1 MEGTPINFEIDTG
14 AVYSVLKEPL
24 GPLSNKRTL
33 VQGANG
39 SSYRAW
45 TTKRTMDLGKGK
57 VQHSFLVI
65 PGCPAPLLGRD
76 LLTKLRAKISFEP
89 GGPQVTFHN
98 PRVSQPM
105 VTVLALDAENE
116 YQLYS
121 QPKIL
126 SISQSW
132 LTDFPDSWA
141 ETAGLGLAK
150 LQPPVVISLKATASP
165 VRIKQYYISKEA
177 HLGIKGHIQKFL
189 DLGVLI
195 PCQSAWN
202 TPLLPVKKQGTGD
215 YRPVQDLREVN
226 NRVEDIH
233 PTVPNPYNLLSTLGP
248 NKTWYTVLDLKD
260 AFFCLPLHKDSQP
273 LFAFEWTDPDSGTT
287 GQLTWTRLPQG
298 FKNSPTIF
306 DEALHKDLAAFR
318 IRHPEFTLL
327 QYVDDLL
334 LAADSEANCMY
345 GTRELL
351 RELAKLGYR
360 ASAKK
365 AQICQKQV
373 IFLGYTIKEGK
384 RWLTEARKKTVT
396 QIPPPT
402 SRRQLRE
409 FLGTAGYCRIWIPG
423 FATLAAPLHPLLK
436 GDTKFIWGP
445 EQQQAFDDIK
455 KALLTAPAL
464 ALPDVDKPFTLYIEE
479 KGGIARGVLT
489 QTLGPWK
496 RPVAYLSKR
505 LDSVANGWPHCLKAI
520 AAAALL
526 VKDADK
532 LTLGQ
537 KLTIIAPHTLESV
550 IRQPPDRWLS
560 NARITHY
567 QSLLLNKDR
576 VTFGPPATLNPATLL
591 PMESS
596 EPILHTCH
604 DILAE
609 EAGIRRDLT
618 DQPLPDAE
626 VTWFTDGSSFLRD
639 GKRYAGAA
647 VTDGTQIIW
656 SSGLKEGTSAQRA
669 ELIALTKALEL
680 AKNKRATI
688 YTDSRY
694 AFATAHIH
702 GAIYQQRGLL
712 TSAGKEIKHKQE
724 ILKLLAAIMLPQ
736 KLAIVHCPS
745 HQKGSSF
752 VVRGNNQADEAAKQ
766 AALNAPTALTVRETE
781 TIELPPDALPV
792 PVHLMGESELL
803 AYFQRVHKW
812 THLGVKKL
820 CLLTQEAPTELTF
833 TQIHRLA
840 EKVYNN
846 CKACQLVN
854 THPSKIA
861 QGKRLRGNR
870 PGQHWEVDFTEIK
883 PTKCGL
889 KYLLVFI
896 DTFSGWVEAF
906 PTKRET
912 AQVVVKKL
920 LEGIF
925 PRFGL
930 PQVIGSD
937 NGPAFVAKVSQEVAK
952 ILGIDWKLH
961 CAYRPQSSGQV
972 ERMNRTIKETLTKLV
987 LETGAKDWTMLLPF
1001 ALFRARNTPFSKK
1014 PYLTPFEILFGTPPP
1029 IRDLSPWPNNSVVWS
1044 LLSNRLLELNRAQ
1057 KYLWPYFAAAY
1068 TRQDAPPHRYTVG
1081 DFVYVRRHQTETLQ
1095 PRWKG
1100 PYQVLLTTPTAVK
1113 VDGIASWIHASHLKP
1128 ASTPDRDWIVEKTDN
1143 PLKVRLRRI
1152 ADSAADTGGAA
1163 QSSRALEM
1171 DNI

>member
-89 GGPQVTFHN
+89 KGPQVTFHD

-105 VTVLALDAENE
+105 VTVLALDADDE

-121 QPKIL
+121 QPKAL
-126 SISQSW
+126 SLSQNW
-132 LTDFPDSWA
+132 LTDFPESWA

-165 VRIKQYYISKEA
+165 VRIKQYHISKEA

-189 DLGVLI
+189 DLGVLA

-202 TPLLPVKKQGTGD
+202 TPLLPVKKPGTGD

-226 NRVEDIH
+226 SRVEDIH

-248 NKTWYTVLDLKD
+248 AKTWYTVLDLKD

-306 DEALHKDLAAFR
+306 DEALRKDLADFR
-318 IRHPEFTLL
+318 IQHPELTLL

-334 LAADSEANCMY
+334 LAADSEADCMY

-365 AQICQKQV
+365 AQICQRQV
-373 IFLGYTIKEGK
+373 VFLGYTIKDGK

-396 QIPPPT
+396 QIPPPKT
-402 SRRQLRE
+402 RRQLRE
-409 FLGTAGYCRIWIPG
+409 FLGTAGFCRIWIAG
-423 FATLAAPLHPLLK
+423 FASLAAPLHPLLK
-436 GDTKFIWGP
+436 GTANFVWGP
-445 EQQQAFDDIK
+445 EQQQAFDEIK
-455 KALLTAPAL
+455 EALLSAPAL
-464 ALPDVDKPFTLYIEE
+464 ALPDVSKPFTLYIEE
-479 KGGIARGVLT
+479 RGGIARGVLT

-496 RPVAYLSKR
+496 RPIAYLSKR
-505 LDSVANGWPHCLKAI
+505 LDSVASGWPHCLKAI

-526 VKDADK
+526 TKDADK

-537 KLTIIAPHTLESV
+537 KLTIVAPHTLESV

-576 VTFGPPATLNPATLL
+576 VTFGSPTALNPATLL
-591 PMESS
+591 PMESQ
-596 EPILHTCH
+596 EPILHTCQ

-609 EAGIRRDLT
+609 ETGVRQDLT
-618 DQPLPDAE
+618 DQPLLNPE
-626 VTWFTDGSSFLRD
+626 VTWFTDGSSFVLN

-647 VTDGTQIIW
+647 IVDGTKVIW
-656 SSGLKEGTSAQRA
+656 SSGLKEGSSAQRA

-680 AKNKRATI
+680 ATDKRATI

-712 TSAGKEIKHKQE
+712 TSAGKDIKHKQE
-724 ILKLLAAIMLPQ
+724 ILRLLAAIMLPR

-745 HQKGSSF
+745 HQKNSSF
-752 VVRGNNQADEAAKQ
+752 VAKGNNMADEAAKQ
-766 AALNAPTALTVRETE
+766 AALDTPTVLTIQETE
-781 TIELPPDALPV
+781 VIKPDPPM
-792 PVHLMGESELL
+792 PVHQMGESELL
-803 AYFQRVHKW
+803 TYFQTVHKW
-812 THLGVKKL
+812 THLGIKKL
-820 CLLTQEAPTELTF
+820 CELTHAEAPPKLTY
-833 TQIHRLA
+833 TQIHRIA
-840 EKVYNN
+840 EKVYKD

-854 THPSKIA
+854 VHPSKIA
-861 QGKRLRGNR
+861 KGKRLRGNR
-870 PGQHWEVDFTEIK
+870 PGQFWEVDFTEIRPAK
-883 PTKCGL
+883 YGL

-912 AQVVVKKL
+912 AQVVIKKI
-920 LEGIF
+920 LEDIF

-937 NGPAFVAKVSQEVAK
+937 NGPAFMAKVSQEVAK

-972 ERMNRTIKETLTKLV
+972 ERMNRTIKETLTKLAH
-987 LETGAKDWTMLLPF
+987 ETGTKDWTMLLPF
-1001 ALFRARNTPFSKK
+1001 VLFRVRNTPLPNGP

-1029 IRDLSPWPNNSVVWS
+1029 IRDLSPWPNDSAVWS
-1044 LLSNRLLELNRAQ
+1044 LLSNRLLELKRAQ
-1057 KYLWPYFAAAY
+1057 DHLWPHLSAAFARHD
-1068 TRQDAPPHRYTVG
+1068 TPPHKYAIG

-1113 VDGIASWIHASHLKP
+1113 VDGIASWIHATHLKP
-1128 ASTPDRDWIVEKTDN
+1128 APPPDRNWIVEKTDS
-1143 PLKVRLRRI
+1143 PLKVRLHRT
-1152 ADSAADTGGAA
+1152 ADSSTDSGGTT
-1163 QSSRALEM
+1163 QPP
-1171 DNI
+1171 